1 MIETLLSVFL
11 QGLTLWNSKEKT
23 KYVDKILSL
32 KKQWYE
38 EYEKP
43 IGSRD
48 DDLLTSIVSELRL
61 LGQAWTAAVES
72 ETASNK

>member
-1 MIETLLSVFL
+1 MIETLLNVFL

-32 KKQWYE
+32 KKDWYD
-38 EYEKP
+38 EYKKP

-48 DDLLTSIVSELRL
+48 DDKLANIQSELRL
-61 LGQAWTAAVES
+61 TAEAWSSAIES
-72 ETASNK
+72 EAAQSK